1 MFTALRTRMSYA
13 NVIATIAL
21 FVALGGSSYAAL
33 QLPRNSV
40 GPKQLKKN
48 AVTSVKIKRNAVTTA
63 KIKAN
68 AVTGSK
74 INESTLGEIPA
85 AAALSNLDYNS
96 ATVPNPPTTSTPTVT
111 TVSCDPGKSVVGGGI
126 RVDDRA
132 NQFIIDS
139 YPRGTDG
146 WEGTVANFGG
156 ATPNATVIVICTSA
170 VGTS

>member
-1 MFTALRTRMSYA
+1 MLTAIRTRMSYA

-40 GPKQLKKN
+40 GPTQLKKN
-48 AVTSVKIKRNAVTTA
+48 AVTAAKIKRNAVTTA
-63 KIKAN
+63 KIKRN

-96 ATVPNPPTTSTPTVT
+96 ATTSNPPSTLTPV
-111 TVSCDPGKSVVGGGI
+111 TVSCDPGKRVVGGGI
-126 RVDDRA
+126 KVDDTA

-146 WEGTVANFGG
+146 WEGTVANAGSG
-156 ATPNATVIVICTSA
+156 TPNVTVIAICTSA